1 MPFGGTIKL
10 TGESEYRKAIQQI
23 TQDLSK
29 MSSTLKSQTADFS
42 SNDKSIKN
50 SAQAS
55 KELNE
60 SLKTQSEALQRAKS
74 SYAQYSVQVQAQTTR
89 HNALSKEYK
98 NAVLELER
106 IKATSGE
113 TSEEYKKQAQVVDKL
128 GQELADSTEELNESK
143 SAMSALKSEINSS
156 QKTINA
162 TEKAMDGLGTETE
175 DAGESAKK
183 AGDGFTVMKGVL
195 ANLAT
200 QAITSA
206 VNGLK
211 KLGGAFVDVGKQAID
226 SYGEFEQ
233 LEGGV
238 NKLFGDDAG
247 KTVKENAQ
255 KAFSTAGMNAN
266 QYMETVT
273 SFSASL
279 ISGLNGDTAKAAQI
293 SDKAIRDMSDNANTF
308 GTDISSIQNAYQGF
322 AKGNFTMLDNLK
334 LGYGGTKEEMLRL
347 VKDAG
352 VVEDSVESI
361 DDVSFDQI
369 IEAINLTQKRMGITG
384 TTAKEASATIQ
395 GSTAS
400 MKSAWQNMLTGM
412 ADENA
417 NFEQLSKDFVGTLIT
432 EDGQGG
438 VLGTIIPRVATVI
451 TGMSTAIQTMLP
463 QLIQAVV
470 PIIQQNLPIIMEAVQ
485 NALQTI
491 LQVLP
496 QVIPVIADLIPQIV
510 STLVGLLPDIINA
523 GIQILLGL
531 IQGISDSIPQLIA
544 MLPEIIATIVDVLIN
559 NLPLIIDTG
568 MELLVGLIEG
578 LTEAIPQLIDYV
590 PQIIATIVKVLIQNL
605 PKIIDS
611 AVKIMVALINGLVQ
625 SLPQLIAMTP
635 KIILTIVQTLIQN
648 LPQIIQGG
656 VKIIASLISGLLQS
670 LGNLATNAKKIGQT
684 VLNAVLEF
692 PRKMLD
698 VGTNLVRGI
707 WDGIIGSLDWIK
719 SKISGWVGNVTG
731 FIKRLFGINSPSK
744 LFRDEI
750 GENLALGIGEGF
762 SDEMKTVSQ
771 QMGDAIPKS
780 FDVETSINSVAGART
795 SAAPYDNMV
804 SAFKEA
810 LSEMKIELDDEVAG
824 KFIDKTVTRLI
835 YT

>member
-106 IKATSGE
+106 IKSTSGE

-143 SAMSALKSEINSS
+143 SAMASLKSEINNS

-175 DAGESAKK
+175 DAGDSAKK
-183 AGDGFTVMKGVL
+183 AGEGFTVMKGVL
-195 ANLAT
+195 ANLAS
-200 QAITSA
+200 QAISSA
-206 VNGLK
+206 INGLK
-211 KLGGAFVDVGKQAID
+211 NLGGAFVDVGKQAIE

-238 NKLFGDDAG
+238 NKIFGDDAS
-247 KTVKENAQ
+247 KTVMENAQ

-273 SFSASL
+273 GFSASL

-308 GTDISSIQNAYQGF
+308 GTDIGSIQNAYQGF
-322 AKGNFTMLDNLK
+322 SKGNFTMLDNLK

-352 VVEDSVESI
+352 VVEDSVKSI

-369 IEAINLTQKRMGITG
+369 IEGIHKTQERMNITG

-395 GSTAS
+395 GSTGA

-417 NFEQLSKDFVGTLIT
+417 NFEQLASDFVGTLIT

-438 VLGTIIPRVATVI
+438 VLGTIVPRIATVI
-451 TGMSTAIQTMLP
+451 TGMSSAIQTMLP
-463 QLIQAVV
+463 QLIQSVV
-470 PIIQQNLPIIMEAVQ
+470 PIIQQNLPIIMTAVQ
-485 NALQTI
+485 GALQTI
-491 LQVLP
+491 LAVLP
-496 QVIPVIADLIPQIV
+496 DVIPVIADLIPQIV
-510 STLVGLLPDIINA
+510 STLVSLLPNIIDA

-531 IQGISDSIPQLIA
+531 IDGISKTIPDLIK
-544 MLPEIIATIVDVLIN
+544 MLPKIIKTIVDVLIK
-559 NLPLIIDTG
+559 NLPKIIHTG
-568 MELLVGLIEG
+568 IELLIGLIDG
-578 LTEAIPQLIDYV
+578 LVEAIPQLIDYI
-590 PQIIATIVKVLIQNL
+590 PTIIQTIVTVLIKNL
-605 PKIIDS
+605 PKIVDS
-611 AVKIMVALINGLVQ
+611 AVKIMVALIDGLIK
-625 SLPQLIAMTP
+625 SLPKLIAMTP
-635 KIILTIVQTLIQN
+635 KIIVTIVKTLINN

-656 VKIIASLISGLLQS
+656 VKIVASLVSGLLQS
-670 LGNLATNAKKIGQT
+670 IGKVATGAKKIGQT
-684 VLNAVLEF
+684 IINTVKEF
-692 PRKMLD
+692 PSKMLSI
-698 VGTNLVRGI
+698 GGNLVKGI
-707 WDGIIGSLDWIK
+707 WSGISGSLGWIK

-731 FIKRLFGINSPSK
+731 FIKRLFGINSPSR

-750 GENLALGIGEGF
+750 GTNLALGIGEGF
-762 SDEMKTVSQ
+762 SDEMKTVSRE
-771 QMGDAIPKS
+771 MGDSIPKS

-795 SAAPYDNMV
+795 SGDSYQNMV
-804 SAFKEA
+804 GAFKEA
-810 LSEMKIELDDEVAG
+810 LSQMKIELDDDEVG
-824 KFIDKTVTRLI
+824 RFIDKTVTRLI